1 MVLQEVSF
9 LDFWRANFL
18 DEADCS
24 CSGRF
29 SVRATQEQEAEHRLY
44 FDSYRMI
51 VLIDS
56 AWRELSN
63 GGHIVV
69 FGLIGSIGGNLDA
82 AVDLT
87 ELSRK

>member
-29 SVRATQEQEAEHRLY
+29 SVRVRATQEQEAEHRLY

-56 AWRELSN
+56 AWRELSI
-63 GGHIVV
+63 GCHIVDFV
-69 FGLIGSIGGNLDA
+69 KIWILAA
-82 AVDLT
+82 AVDLPGPMPAV
-87 ELSRK
+87 